1 MTMPGEREAAAPT
14 SIWEIDDKP
23 EQIEGLDAEGRP
35 DPAYAASLGLLR
47 APFGR
52 RALAFVCD
60 VGFWTIAQL
69 PLWLGAVPLLL
80 KLATGS
86 ISPYGFINHPSF
98 VLAIVMTAATVGI
111 TLALSIVQLALHGR
125 RGLTIGKSIV
135 GIRSINVKTLERPG
149 IGAVLLRYLIVGA
162 SGIVPLLGPVLF
174 LGSPTFDPD
183 GRGRGLHDRATGVW
197 LVDVRRGLNP
207 YDDKRMRVARKVVTA
222 EPAPERS
229 ALPSL
234 ATPRDPAAQPEYRP
248 GTRTSAGV
256 IGMART
262 HTTPEP
268 GPQAQ
273 PQPAPTPAPAPQPQ
287 PARQPTPAPAPA
299 SAVPNPSRFAL
310 RLDTGER
317 ISVSAAILLGR
328 NPDAAEHPG
337 AHPIPLPDDSKSIS
351 KTHLLVRPVDIGL
364 EIIDCYSTNGSGL
377 IRDGVEYALTPG
389 TPVVTVPGD
398 TIRFGDRI
406 AVVLNGTEEQS

>member
-1 MTMPGEREAAAPT
+1 
-14 SIWEIDDKP
+14 
-23 EQIEGLDAEGRP
+23 
-35 DPAYAASLGLLR
+35 
-47 APFGR
+47 
-52 RALAFVCD
+52 
-60 VGFWTIAQL
+60 
-69 PLWLGAVPLLL
+69 
-80 KLATGS
+80 
-86 ISPYGFINHPSF
+86 
-98 VLAIVMTAATVGI
+98 
-111 TLALSIVQLALHGR
+111 
-125 RGLTIGKSIV
+125 
-135 GIRSINVKTLERPG
+135 TLERPG
-149 IGAVLLRYLIVGA
+149 IGAVLLRFLIVGA

-174 LGSPTFDPD
+174 LVSPTFDPD
-183 GRGRGLHDRATGVW
+183 GRGRGLHDRATGLW

-262 HTTPEP
+262 HPAPEP
-268 GPQAQ
+268 ASQ
-273 PQPAPTPAPAPQPQ
+273 PQPQPAPVPAPTPAPVL
-287 PARQPTPAPAPA
+287 A
-299 SAVPNPSRFAL
+299 SAAPNPSRFAL

-328 NPDAAEHPG
+328 TPDAAEHPG

-351 KTHLLVRPVDIGL
+351 KTHLLVRPVDVGL
-364 EIIDCYSTNGSGL
+364 EIIDCHSTNGSGL

-389 TPVVTVPGD
+389 APVVTVPGD